1 MEIRKVREDTHARTH
16 ARTHTRRTTTDTGL
30 LKRSGADLSRARW
43 TLTGQSVKGDWA
55 CYGAD
60 ASLYQRANID
70 GKRWEREARI
80 GR

>member
-1 MEIRKVREDTHARTH
+1 MDSAVRRTNTRTH
-16 ARTHTRRTTTDTGL
+16 AHSVVDTENDGHGL